1 MLMFMR
7 TIKDII
13 NVLNTIAF
21 KMSRGY
27 NEFSHSPMQSW
38 SNGFRG
44 TRLNFMEYSMKR
56 PDSSCFVVNISSM
69 KEVEFI
75 DSRDYALSINDT
87 RISFFHQS
95 LMNHILDDMLYSTI
109 DEARIPMRAKQF
121 LRELDE
127 TCIGIMQ
134 RQMA

>member
-1 MLMFMR
+1 MFMR

-13 NVLNTIAF
+13 SVLNTIAF

-87 RISFFHQS
+87 RIK
-95 LMNHILDDMLYSTI
+95 LDDMLYSTI